1 MHNIIAL
8 VLFLIEKNLYWNM
21 IENKNEKSS
30 SIEFLG
36 RCMNLLKLIKDM
48 HCKIQNNSYSLIPL
62 TRVRFRIEGI
72 KGS

>member
-8 VLFLIEKNLYWNM
+8 ILFLIEKNLYWNM

-36 RCMNLLKLIKDM
+36 RCMNLLKLIEDM
-48 HCKIQNNSYSLIPL
+48 HCKI
-62 TRVRFRIEGI
+62 
-72 KGS
+72 